1 MYCKS
6 KYYCRGKN
14 CEITRVVLSAII
26 FLSPARNTIFLKSC
40 SEMSDNDVWQS
51 VDLRKLLIASL
62 KQVNLRIFLSCLVWM
77 TSWQNNFVLHT
88 LERVV
93 MLQLVHVTVSSPSCV
108 SVMLTFHT
116 KQLAHHLI
124 WTPMQRPSIVSSVIS
139 GLIKSMQGRSSISL
153 RSVASVVFKYL
164 KSSKNATFNVW
175 NVMFSLHELCQF
187 GFPQGQF
194 YWVSFISY
202 KTISFTFGFLTSF
215 MRTCL
220 FSCFLRT
227 LALISKVSY
236 KSFPSASVWCIT
248 GCWRLQ

>member
-1 MYCKS
+1 
-6 KYYCRGKN
+6 
-14 CEITRVVLSAII
+14 
-26 FLSPARNTIFLKSC
+26 
-40 SEMSDNDVWQS
+40 
-51 VDLRKLLIASL
+51 
-62 KQVNLRIFLSCLVWM
+62 
-77 TSWQNNFVLHT
+77 
-88 LERVV
+88 
-93 MLQLVHVTVSSPSCV
+93 MLQFLLL
-108 SVMLTFHT
+108 VMLTFHT

-164 KSSKNATFNVW
+164 TSSKNPTFNVS
-175 NVMFSLHELCQF
+175 NGMFSLHELC
-187 GFPQGQF
+187 PQDRF

-248 GCWRLQ
+248 GCWRLHWKEYEREVGQSFLHTLEKYIILLVCGTFWWCRFYSTDLYW

>member
-1 MYCKS
+1 M
-6 KYYCRGKN
+6 
-14 CEITRVVLSAII
+14 
-26 FLSPARNTIFLKSC
+26 
-40 SEMSDNDVWQS
+40 
-51 VDLRKLLIASL
+51 KLLGLFCLLEFFYHLLATRSPL
-62 KQVNLRIFLSCLVWM
+62 NLVVRCQIM

-164 KSSKNATFNVW
+164 TLSKNPTFNVW
-175 NVMFSLHELCQF
+175 NGMFSLHELCQF
-187 GFPQGQF
+187 GFPQDQF

-202 KTISFTFGFLTSF
+202 KTITFTFGFLTSF

-227 LALISKVSY
+227 LALISIVSY

-248 GCWRLQ
+248 GCWRLHLKEYEREVGLSFLHTLE

>member
-1 MYCKS
+1 M
-6 KYYCRGKN
+6 
-14 CEITRVVLSAII
+14 
-26 FLSPARNTIFLKSC
+26 
-40 SEMSDNDVWQS
+40 
-51 VDLRKLLIASL
+51 KLLGLFCLLEFFYHLLATRSPL
-62 KQVNLRIFLSCLVWM
+62 NLVVRCQIM
-77 TSWQNNFVLHT
+77 TIWQNNFVLHT

-164 KSSKNATFNVW
+164 TSSKNPTFNIW
-175 NVMFSLHELCQF
+175 NGMFSLHELCQF
-187 GFPQGQF
+187 GFPQDQF

-202 KTISFTFGFLTSF
+202 KTITFTVGFLTSS
-215 MRTCL
+215 MRTC
-220 FSCFLRT
+220 
-227 LALISKVSY
+227 K
-236 KSFPSASVWCIT
+236 
-248 GCWRLQ
+248 

>member
-6 KYYCRGKN
+6 KYYYWDKN
-14 CEITRVVLSAII
+14 CEITWVVLSARI
-26 FLSPARNTIFLKSC
+26 FLSPARNTMSFKSC

-77 TSWQNNFVLHT
+77 ISWQNNFVLHT

-124 WTPMQRPSIVSSVIS
+124 WTPMQRPSIVSSVTS
-139 GLIKSMQGRSSISL
+139 GLIKSIQGRSSISL
-153 RSVASVVFKYL
+153 RSVASIVFKYL
-164 KSSKNATFNVW
+164 KSSKNPTFNVW
-175 NVMFSLHELCQF
+175 NGMFSLHELCQF
-187 GFPQGQF
+187 GFPQDQF
-194 YWVSFISY
+194 YWVSFINY

-236 KSFPSASVWCIT
+236 KSFPRASVWCMT
-248 GCWRLQ
+248 GCWRLH